1 MPRMGDPAFGGG
13 AIRRGLAIFSRQ
25 PHARRPAVIP
35 FSVLDLSPI
44 CQGGTAADAFRNT
57 LELAQNVERL
67 GYRRFWLAEHHNM
80 PGIASAATAVVIG
93 HVAAGTKSIRV
104 GSGGIMLP
112 NHAPLIIAEQ
122 FGTLESLFP
131 GRIDLGLGRAPGTD
145 QRTARALRRNLSGSD
160 DSFPQDVMELQSYF
174 SAPVPTESQTMGSQV
189 RAVPG
194 AGLNVPLWI
203 LGSSLFGAQ
212 LAAELGLPFGFAS
225 HFAPDYLMQALD
237 IYRERF
243 KPSAQLQKPHALAC
257 IGVFAAETDAEARR
271 LFTSLQQQFIALR
284 RGTPGPLP
292 PPVPQ
297 MAWSA
302 QERAMVEHSLM
313 YSVVGAPETVRKG
326 LAEFI
331 HATGVD
337 ELMIT
342 AQIYDPAARI
352 RSYELTME
360 AREQL
365 ASDKQRRAG

>member
-1 MPRMGDPAFGGG
+1 
-13 AIRRGLAIFSRQ
+13 
-25 PHARRPAVIP
+25 VIP

-44 CQGGTAADAFRNT
+44 CEGHTASDAFRNT
-57 LELAQNVERL
+57 LDLARNVERL
-67 GYRRFWLAEHHNM
+67 GYQRYWLAEHHNM

-93 HVAAGTKSIRV
+93 HVAAGTKTIRV

-122 FGTLESLFP
+122 FGTLEALFP

-145 QRTARALRRNLSGSD
+145 MRTARALRRNLTGSD
-160 DSFPQDVMELQSYF
+160 DSFPQDVLELQHYF
-174 SAPVPTESQTMGSQV
+174 STPTPTGAQAMGSQV
-189 RAVPG
+189 HAVPG

-225 HFAPDYLMQALD
+225 HFAPDALMQALD

-257 IGVFAAETDAEARR
+257 IGVFAADTDAEAKRM
-271 LFTSLQQQFIALR
+271 FTSLQQQFIALR

-292 PPVPQ
+292 PPLES
-297 MAWSA
+297 MEGHWSP
-302 QERAMVEHSLM
+302 QERMMVEHSLM
-313 YSVVGAPETVRKG
+313 YSVVGAPETVRQG

-331 HATGVD
+331 QETQVD

-342 AQIYDPAARI
+342 GQIYDHAARVK
-352 RSYELTME
+352 SYELTME
-360 AREQL
+360 ARAKL
-365 ASDKQRRAG
+365 TTDKHRRAG

>member
-1 MPRMGDPAFGGG
+1 
-13 AIRRGLAIFSRQ
+13 
-25 PHARRPAVIP
+25 
-35 FSVLDLSPI
+35 
-44 CQGGTAADAFRNT
+44 
-57 LELAQNVERL
+57 
-67 GYRRFWLAEHHNM
+67 
-80 PGIASAATAVVIG
+80 VVIG
-93 HVAAGTKSIRV
+93 HVAAGTKTIRV

-145 QRTARALRRNLSGSD
+145 GRTAQALRRNLHGSD
-160 DSFPQDVMELQSYF
+160 DSFPRDVMELQHYF
-174 SAPVPTESQTMGSQV
+174 STPMPTETVVMGNQV

-225 HFAPDYLMQALD
+225 HFAPDYLMQALS

-243 KPSAQLQKPHALAC
+243 KPSAQLDKPHALAC
-257 IGVFAAETDAEARR
+257 IGVFAAATDAEARR

-292 PPVPQ
+292 PPLES
-297 MAWSA
+297 MEGHWSP
-302 QERAMVEHSLM
+302 QERMMVEHSLM
-313 YSVVGAPETVRKG
+313 YSVVGGPETVRQG
-326 LAEFI
+326 IAEFI
-331 HATGVD
+331 HATKVD

-342 AQIYDPAARI
+342 GQIYDHAARV
-352 RSYELTME
+352 RSYEITME
-360 AREQL
+360 QREKL